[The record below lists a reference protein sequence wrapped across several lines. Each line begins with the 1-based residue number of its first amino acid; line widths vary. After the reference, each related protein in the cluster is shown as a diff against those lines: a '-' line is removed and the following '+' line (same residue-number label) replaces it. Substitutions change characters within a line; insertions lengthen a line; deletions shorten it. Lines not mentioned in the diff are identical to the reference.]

1 MAFGP
6 DSIKTTP
13 SVTYD
18 LIFFVVKNTDSN
30 QVHRDVITV
39 QAFDLSGRGE
49 MTSGPNGTD
58 DLSGF

>member
-18 LIFFVVKNTDSN
+18 LIWCVVKNNDSN
-30 QVHRDVITV
+30 RIHGDVTV
-39 QAFDLSGRGE
+39 QSCHGE
-49 MTSGPNGTD
+49 
-58 DLSGF
+58 L